1 MSKKLI
7 SFGLLLVL
15 VWPVNALDL
24 GTSSGIPGKD
34 LRDFGVIGN
43 PEQDIVVVPG
53 YESQNNYSHNGV
65 GRDTP
70 DTLAYDYAWWHI
82 FMAPLVM
89 FF

>member
-34 LRDFGVIGN
+34 LSKFGVIGN
-43 PEQDIVVVPG
+43 PEQDIIVIPG
-53 YESQNNYSHNGV
+53 YESPKQLQPQRRRTRHS
-65 GRDTP
+65 
-70 DTLAYDYAWWHI
+70 
-82 FMAPLVM
+82 
-89 FF
+89 